1 MDEKNI
7 DALIAELPDEVRA
20 EIDRP
25 KIERLET
32 LNALGIAIAKLR
44 DEAVAARK
52 ESGIEDTWRECEEAY
67 YGVDDLNRHEFA
79 GAKWIK
85 PMTMEGPLLR
95 PSAATDGGEHR
106 ATVFIKLTARYV
118 DAGAAKV
125 CEIALPIDGKPFTLK
140 PTPVPEVSDL
150 LDDKT
155 PAQKITGQP
164 MPGAE
169 GAPVTVDELAKHAL
183 SKIERKAEKAAKR
196 IHDWMVEYKHGTE
209 MRKVVFDMARL
220 GVGIIKGPLPE
231 IRRARVVRAVEQE
244 AGASSEP
251 GGDVQQAFVVEM
263 VEKTKPAARWV
274 DPWNFYPAPGCG
286 EDIHSGGY
294 CVERD
299 VMLPLELH
307 RLTETDGAGAFIEG
321 AIEKVLKEGPGKSYG
336 ENGEDKKKHRD
347 QFEVWHF
354 YGAIKRSDFAAANPE
369 QAEGVGDGA
378 PDVWAQVTVVNDT
391 VIRAILSPLDSRKLP
406 FRVASWRRRKGH
418 WAGMGVGE
426 QVRGPQRIV
435 NSGVR
440 AVLNN
445 AAKAAGSQVVMME
458 DAVVPANK
466 DPRITPDKLW
476 LLLKDSG
483 IDDVRKAFAAFEWP
497 SRVNEI
503 MQIVEFGFRS
513 AEEHS
518 SIPLITQGQS
528 GDTTPD
534 TFGGQQLQDNN
545 ANQLL
550 RDVGFCLNDNITAP
564 LVDDF
569 YEWLLLDPDVP
580 NAEKGDYQVDTS
592 GALAIIEKALQ
603 DQTIMAMAGIVA
615 NRAFKID
622 PAKWFEAWARSKRL
636 TPSEFQYSEEDWEKL
651 QNEPPPVAPQV
662 QAAQIRAE
670 AQVEV
675 AKSRDQLQAQ
685 RNQADIDRDTA
696 YNESL
701 ARRDQIAQER
711 AREELNMRW
720 QLALLDYAKQER
732 ITLQQAKTQ
741 LAETTLKLQ
750 VQREL
755 AGADGRGPQVAAPPT
770 EPPGRAD
777 DGRAYQE

>member
-1 MDEKNI
+1 MDETI
-7 DALIAELPDEVRA
+7 DELMATLPDEVRA

-25 KIERLET
+25 KIQQQET

-44 DEAVAARK
+44 DEAIAARK

-67 YGVDDLNRHEFA
+67 YGVDDVNRHEFA

-85 PMTMEGPLLR
+85 PMTMDGPLIK
-95 PSAATDGGEHR
+95 PAAATDGGEHR
-106 ATVFIKLTARYV
+106 ATVFIKVTARYV

-125 CEIALPIDGKPFTLK
+125 CEIALPMDGKPFTLK

-155 PAQKITGQP
+155 PAQEVTGQP

-183 SKIERKAEKAAKR
+183 SKIEQKAEKAAKR

-220 GVGIIKGPLPE
+220 GVGVIKGPTPE
-231 IRRARVVRAVEQE
+231 IRRARVVREVASQD
-244 AGASSEP
+244 AGGKA
-251 GGDVQQAFVVEM
+251 GQVYVVET
-263 VEKTKPAARWV
+263 VEKTKPAARWIDV
-274 DPWNFYPAPGCG
+274 WNFYPAPGCG

-299 VMLPLELH
+299 VMLPLELS
-307 RLTETDGAGAFIEG
+307 RLAETDGGGAFIAD
-321 AIEKVLKEGPGKSYG
+321 AIKKVLDEGPGKSYG
-336 ENGEDKKKHRD
+336 ENGEDKKKHKS

-369 QAEGVGDGA
+369 QAADVGKGA
-378 PDVWAQVTVVNDT
+378 PDVWAQVTIVNDT
-391 VIRAILSPLDSRKLP
+391 VIRAILTPLDSRKLP
-406 FRVASWRRRKGH
+406 FRAASWRRRKGH
-418 WAGMGVGE
+418 WAGMGVAE

-458 DAVVPANK
+458 GAVEPANK

-476 LLLKDSG
+476 LLMKDSG

-550 RDVGFCLNDNITAP
+550 RDVGFGLNDNITTP

-580 NAEKGDYQVDTS
+580 NGEKGDFQVDTS

-603 DQTIMAMAGIVA
+603 DQTILAMGGMVS

-636 TPSEFQYSEEDWEKL
+636 TPSEFQYSEEDWAKI
-651 QNEPPPVAPQV
+651 QKEPPPVAPQV

-670 AQVEV
+670 AQVQV
-675 AKSRDQLQAQ
+675 AQSRDQLQAQ
-685 RNQADIDRDTA
+685 RNQADVDRDTA

-701 ARRDQIAQER
+701 ARRDEIAAER
-711 AREELNMRW
+711 AREELSMRW
-720 QLALLDYAKQER
+720 QLALLEYAKQER
-732 ITLQQAKTQ
+732 ITLQEAKTR
-741 LAETTLKLQ
+741 LAETTMKLQ

-755 AGADGRGPQVAAPPT
+755 AGTDGRGPQVDTPPT
-770 EPPGRAD
+770 EPPGRAE
-777 DGRAYQE
+777 DGKAYQQ

>member
-1 MDEKNI
+1 MDQVDELM
-7 DALIAELPDEVRA
+7 ASLPDEVRA

-25 KIERLET
+25 KIERAET
-32 LNALGIAIAKLR
+32 LNALGVAIAKLR
-44 DEAVAARK
+44 DEAVTARK

-125 CEIALPIDGKPFTLK
+125 CEIALPMDGKPFTLK

-155 PAQKITGQP
+155 PAQNITGQP
-164 MPGAE
+164 MPGKE
-169 GAPVTVDELAKHAL
+169 GAPVTVDELAKHRL
-183 SKIERKAEKAAKR
+183 SMIERKAEKAGKR

-220 GVGIIKGPLPE
+220 GAGVIKGPVPE
-231 IRRARVVRAVEQE
+231 KRRARVVREVSAEDQAAQEPGAAVQAYAVET
-244 AGASSEP
+244 
-251 GGDVQQAFVVEM
+251 VER
-263 VEKTKPAARWV
+263 TKPVARWI
-274 DPWNFYPAPGCG
+274 DLWDFYPAPGCG
-286 EDIHSGGY
+286 EDIHNGGY

-307 RLTETDGAGAFIEG
+307 RLSETDGAGAFIPE
-321 AIEKVLKEGPGKSYG
+321 AISKVLKEGPGKSYG

-347 QFEVWHF
+347 QYEVWHF
-354 YGAIKRSDFAAANPE
+354 YGAVKRADFAAANPA
-369 QAEGVGDGA
+369 QAEDIGSDV
-378 PDVWAQVTVVNDT
+378 PDVWAQVTLVNDT

-445 AAKAAGSQVVMME
+445 AAKAAGSQVVMSE
-458 DAVVPANK
+458 DAIKPANG
-466 DPRITPDKLW
+466 DLRITPDKLW
-476 LLLKDSG
+476 LMLKDSG

-497 SRVNEI
+497 SRVQEI
-503 MQIVEFGFRS
+503 MQIVDFGFRM

-550 RDVGFCLNDNITAP
+550 RDVGFCLNDNITTP

-580 NAEKGDYQVDTS
+580 NSEKGDYQVDTS

-603 DQTIMAMAGIVA
+603 DQTIMAMAGMVA

-651 QNEPPPVAPQV
+651 QQEPPPVAPQV

-670 AQVEV
+670 AQVKV
-675 AKSRDQLQAQ
+675 AESRDQLQAQ
-685 RNQADIDRDTA
+685 RNQADVDRDTA

-701 ARRDQIAQER
+701 ARRDEIARER
-711 AREELNMRW
+711 AREELSMRW
-720 QLALLDYAKQER
+720 QLALLEYAKQER
-732 ITLQQAKTQ
+732 ITLQEAKTR
-741 LAETTLKLQ
+741 LAETTMKLQ

-755 AGADGRGPQVAAPPT
+755 AGTDGRGPQVATPPT
-770 EPPGRAD
+770 EPPGRAE